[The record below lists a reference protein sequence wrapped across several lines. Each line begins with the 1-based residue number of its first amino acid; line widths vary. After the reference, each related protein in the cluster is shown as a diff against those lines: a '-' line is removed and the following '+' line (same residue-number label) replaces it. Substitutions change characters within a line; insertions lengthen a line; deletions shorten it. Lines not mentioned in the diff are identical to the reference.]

1 MPATCVRLDFF
12 TDCCHKLIIVT
23 KTAKATVHD
32 SANVLYGLA
41 PVINQ
46 TTHTLVL
53 GSFPGAA
60 SLAAQEYYAFRH
72 NQFWRLLSGVLKTD
86 LTTMPYAQRLE
97 TLLLHG
103 VGLWDIYQHCQ
114 RVGSLDTAIR
124 QAKLNDFAALRA
136 SFPLLTAIGF
146 NGKVAAKVRNQ
157 FLEWGYQTIILPSS
171 SPAHA
176 SLSFEAKLLEWR
188 KLRSVPDGA

>member
-1 MPATCVRLDFF
+1 MR
-12 TDCCHKLIIVT
+12 
-23 KTAKATVHD
+23 
-32 SANVLYGLA
+32 
-41 PVINQ
+41 
-46 TTHTLVL
+46 
-53 GSFPGAA
+53 
-60 SLAAQEYYAFRH
+60 
-72 NQFWRLLSGVLKTD
+72 
-86 LTTMPYAQRLE
+86 YAQRLE

-114 RVGSLDTAIR
+114 RVSNLDTAIR
-124 QAKLNDFAALRA
+124 QAKLNNFAALRA

-157 FLEWGYQTIILPSS
+157 FVEWGYQTIILPSS

-188 KLRSVPDGA
+188 KLRSEPDGA